1 MLVEKRTRPLVISA
15 RLAAGSSFSF
25 SRLPV
30 ATGDITDVADA
41 LLLAEKAENLRALA
55 YTLLSPESAI
65 IYL

>member
-1 MLVEKRTRPLVISA
+1 MLVEKRTRPFVISA

-41 LLLAEKAENLRALA
+41 LLLAENLRALA